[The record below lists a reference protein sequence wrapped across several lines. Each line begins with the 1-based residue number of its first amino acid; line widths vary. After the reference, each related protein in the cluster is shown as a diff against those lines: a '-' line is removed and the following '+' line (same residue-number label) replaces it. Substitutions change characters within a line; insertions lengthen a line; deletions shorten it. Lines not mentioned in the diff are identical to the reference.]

1 MADQV
6 SWSEARDEMR
16 KYRENNTRSSE
27 RVLELWEDVI
37 CDSQHRLGDEVWV
50 VLEQVCVAA
59 IDCAQSGIFQDCIRD
74 LDTQFPESHRVKRLK
89 GMHLESIGKNRDAQ
103 HLYDEILKEDP
114 TNSLVS
120 KRRIAILRSENKV
133 ADAINQLGIYLK
145 TYMNDMEAWQELCDL
160 YLKVQDYAKAAHT
173 IEELVITH
181 PHHHLYQQRYAE
193 VLYTMGG
200 LDNIE
205 TARSYYAN
213 AVKLSNQTNI
223 RALYGLMLCANTLAA
238 NPKISPKAKQDN
250 IRYANWAKDKI
261 AAKHR
266 AALSSQVKTEK
277 ALLETVDSMLESMQ
291 ISGPS
296 QQMG

>member
-1 MADQV
+1 MADQI

-37 CDSQHRLGDEVWV
+37 CDSQHRLGDEIWV
-50 VLEQVCVAA
+50 LLEQVCVAA

-74 LDTQFPESHRVKRLK
+74 LDTQFPDSHRVKRLK

-114 TNSLVS
+114 TNSLVA
-120 KRRIAILRSENKV
+120 KRKIAILRSENKL

-145 TYMNDMEAWQELCDL
+145 TYLNDMEAWQELCDL

-173 IEELVITH
+173 MEELVITH

-213 AVKLSNQTNI
+213 AVKLSNQTNM

-238 NPKISPKAKQDN
+238 NPKIAPKAKQDN

-261 AAKHR
+261 AGKHR
-266 AALSSQVKTEK
+266 AALSSQVKSEK
-277 ALLETVDSMLESMQ
+277 ALLETVESSLEAMQ
-291 ISGPS
+291 ISAPP
-296 QQMG
+296 QQIG

>member
-1 MADQV
+1 MADQL

-16 KYRENNTRSSE
+16 KYRENNTRASE

-37 CDSQHRLGDEVWV
+37 CDSQHRLGDEIWV

-74 LDTQFPESHRVKRLK
+74 LDTQFPDSHRVKRLK

-120 KRRIAILRSENKV
+120 KRKIAILRSENKM

-173 IEELVITH
+173 MEELVITH

-213 AVKLSNQTNI
+213 AVKLSNQTNM
-223 RALYGLMLCANTLAA
+223 RALYGLMICANTLAA
-238 NPKISPKAKQDN
+238 NSKISPKAKQDN
-250 IRYANWAKDKI
+250 IRYANWAKEKI
-261 AAKHR
+261 ASKHR

-277 ALLETVDSMLESMQ
+277 ALLDTVDLMLEAMQ
-291 ISGPS
+291 ISGPP